1 MYMQSSTKV
10 HTVEVSV
17 NRQPVRLP
25 EREMTGLEIKRAA
38 IAQGVA
44 IGENFQLS
52 VEQGNHYKVVGDA
65 DEIRVH
71 PHQKFVCVAPDDNS

>member
-1 MYMQSSTKV
+1 MQSSTQV
-10 HTVEVSV
+10 HAVEVSV

-25 EREMTGLEIKRAA
+25 ERLVIGVEIKQAA

-52 VEQGNHYKVVGDA
+52 VKRGDHYQVVGDS

-71 PHQKFVCVAPDDNS
+71 AHQEFVCVAPDDNS